1 MLLFWVINNNQGDS
15 HKTHATYLNCAAPKS
30 VLTHNCNI
38 VRQLQRDY
46 PPYPCEI
53 GLYHNAS
60 PAQPLPQKAQPSLP
74 STKSSNRPNTLE
86 LPAFDQMSTTS
97 NKPTV
102 LPIKGQ
108 KHPSILKH
116 YKSCPVSP
124 VHEEVDWSSFAA
136 ANQCGNKIV
145 VTEPPKRHSMYH
157 EDAKTI
163 LDMIHTD
170 TEKMIAEITEKYGD
184 LDDFDPKRT
193 FIPKSNSTGDMLRPK
208 YSTST
213 LHDNEFFDNDDG
225 NFSSDSLEDCSLDLD
240 VPNFDGRKATKTVCP
255 KHRRRND
262 QPTTLPKRSSSDYFI
277 YEDFGFGTYRNVSL
291 SDILNEDEHK
301 DNSLFNSH
309 QRHSSASFFL
319 SGPEGNKKSQ
329 ESLLSDEYSIGGA
342 DGVSYCNSMESILSD
357 DSECKS
363 APLEALFIRTKR
375 EILASHATVNNENR
389 CPELASKSYG
399 SSPNASSGFDY
410 YMQGQSYD
418 MSGYGYESLLDNQV
432 TIDSSH
438 TSNAK
443 PLTTVS
449 NTITPSPT
457 FPWLSSVAPTSKVDE
472 FIPRL
477 TSNNYSSTVNK
488 SLSKEF
494 ANHRQNSKTNPIFD
508 CVDERSNQRKIA
520 PQPKSVKRIDI
531 FKDPSVY
538 VMKKSCSFDIDMFD
552 GRRTQRSTKKYEQNL
567 EKFEKERKM
576 SGQYGGTL
584 EMDYVP
590 HKPPPAKNRRSS
602 SVKSKR
608 SLRDKDRYHTVGNCE
623 TNVNND
629 KPLDQ
634 QSEVKS
640 FEVYVAEKGVT
651 EDENVYNL
659 ELYAK
664 PNISKDCSLELF
676 DQLNDK
682 RKDIDDRS
690 VLNSKFLTQSEYLK
704 FQDIEKKIDV
714 INKLVE
720 LEEKKLEHE
729 RILKAN
735 RMKPF
740 QCNSKEKGYVKS
752 LTMNFDNLA
761 KTIKYENDYVFT
773 QRQCEQRMKRNF
785 SLPDVLEGAKLQ
797 LFELNI
803 DDNLSQ
809 PFESSLFLEGV
820 KLITLSFK
828 LNGHRFLH
836 ELLETACISV
846 RFFSVDTQDLL
857 LPTIG

>member
-1 MLLFWVINNNQGDS
+1 MLPV
-15 HKTHATYLNCAAPKS
+15 
-30 VLTHNCNI
+30 
-38 VRQLQRDY
+38 
-46 PPYPCEI
+46 
-53 GLYHNAS
+53 
-60 PAQPLPQKAQPSLP
+60 
-74 STKSSNRPNTLE
+74 
-86 LPAFDQMSTTS
+86 
-97 NKPTV
+97 
-102 LPIKGQ
+102 KGQ

-124 VHEEVDWSSFAA
+124 VHEEVDWSNFAA
-136 ANQCGNKIV
+136 ANQCGNNII

-163 LDMIHTD
+163 LDMIHND

-184 LDDFDPKRT
+184 LDDFDPKRQ
-193 FIPKSNSTGDMLRPK
+193 FIPKSNSTGDMLKPK

-213 LHDNEFFDNDDG
+213 RRDNEFYDDDG

-240 VPNFDGRKATKTVCP
+240 VPIFDGRKAKTVCR
-255 KHRRRND
+255 KHSRKIE
-262 QPTTLPKRSSSDYFI
+262 QTTTLPKRSNSDYFI
-277 YEDFGFGTYRNVSL
+277 YEDFDFGAYRNVSL

-319 SGPEGNKKSQ
+319 SGPDGNKKSQ
-329 ESLLSDEYSIGGA
+329 ESLLSDEFSIGGA

-375 EILASHATVNNENR
+375 EILASHGINENR
-389 CPELASKSYG
+389 CTELTSKSYG
-399 SSPNASSGFDY
+399 SSPNATSGFDY
-410 YMQGQSYD
+410 YMQGHSYD
-418 MSGYGYESLLDNQV
+418 MSGYGYESLLENQV
-432 TIDSSH
+432 TVDSSQP
-438 TSNAK
+438 SNAK
-443 PLTTVS
+443 QLTTVS

-457 FPWLSSVAPTSKVDE
+457 FPWLSSVAPISKADE

-494 ANHRQNSKTNPIFD
+494 ANHRQNCKTNPIFD
-508 CVDERSNQRKIA
+508 CVDERYCQKKMSS
-520 PQPKSVKRIDI
+520 QPKSTKRIDI
-531 FKDPSVY
+531 FKDPTVY

-576 SGQYGGTL
+576 SDQYGGTL

-623 TNVNND
+623 SND
-629 KPLDQ
+629 KHDK
-634 QSEVKS
+634 SSDVKS
-640 FEVYVAEKGVT
+640 HDVYVAEKGVT
-651 EDENVYNL
+651 ENENVDTL

-664 PNISKDCSLELF
+664 PDVSIDNSIDL
-676 DQLNDK
+676 LNEK

-690 VLNSKFLTQSEYLK
+690 VMNSKFLTQSEYLK
-704 FQDIEKKIDV
+704 FKDIEKKIDV

-720 LEEKKLEHE
+720 LEERKLEHE
-729 RILKAN
+729 RILKEN

-761 KTIKYENDYVFT
+761 KTLKYENDYVLT
-773 QRQCEQRMKRNF
+773 QCEQRMKRNF

-803 DDNLSQ
+803 DDDLSQ
-809 PFESSLFLEGV
+809 PFEKSLFHEGV
-820 KLITLSFK
+820 ITSLHVACYIVFFARIRKNCMHFCSFFVESSRLS
-828 LNGHRFLH
+828 
-836 ELLETACISV
+836 
-846 RFFSVDTQDLL
+846 Q
-857 LPTIG
+857 

>member
-1 MLLFWVINNNQGDS
+1 MLLFRGNFNDTGDNN
-15 HKTHATYLNCAAPKS
+15 KAHANYLNCAAPKS

-46 PPYPCEI
+46 PPYPCDI

-60 PAQPLPQKAQPSLP
+60 SAQSLPQKAQPPLLP
-74 STKSSNRPNTLE
+74 STKSSIRPNTLE
-86 LPAFDQMSTTS
+86 LPNFEQTATTS
-97 NKPTV
+97 NKPPSVATV
-102 LPIKGQ
+102 KGQ

-124 VHEEVDWSSFAA
+124 VHEEVDWSTFAA
-136 ANQCGNKIV
+136 ANQCGNK
-145 VTEPPKRHSMYH
+145 VTAPEPSKRHSMYH
-157 EDAKTI
+157 DDAKTI
-163 LDMIHTD
+163 LDMIHND

-193 FIPKSNSTGDMLRPK
+193 FIPKSNSTGDMLKPK
-208 YSTST
+208 YAKST
-213 LHDNEFFDNDDG
+213 LNDHQVFDDDDG

-240 VPNFDGRKATKTVCP
+240 VPNFDGRKATKSVCP
-255 KHRRRND
+255 KHNRKND
-262 QPTTLPKRSSSDYFI
+262 QPTTLPQRSHSDYFI
-277 YEDFGFGTYRNVSL
+277 YEDFGFAAYRNVSL
-291 SDILNEDEHK
+291 SDILNDDDEHK

-319 SGPEGNKKSQ
+319 SGECNKKSQ
-329 ESLLSDEYSIGGA
+329 ESLLSDEFSIGGA
-342 DGVSYCNSMESILSD
+342 EGVSYCNSMESILSD

-375 EILASHATVNNENR
+375 EILGSHAISNNESRNT
-389 CPELASKSYG
+389 ELASKSYG
-399 SSPNASSGFDY
+399 SSPNATSGFDY
-410 YMQGQSYD
+410 YMQGQTYD
-418 MSGYGYESLLDNQV
+418 MSGYGYETLLDNQV
-432 TIDSSH
+432 GLDSSRAPH
-438 TSNAK
+438 PK
-443 PLTTVS
+443 PTV
-449 NTITPSPT
+449 TPSPT
-457 FPWLSSVAPTSKVDE
+457 FPWLSTAAPTSKVDE

-477 TSNNYSSTVNK
+477 TSNNYNSSVNK

-494 ANHRQNSKTNPIFD
+494 ANHRQSSKTNPIFE
-508 CVDERSNQRKIA
+508 CVDDRANQKKIA
-520 PQPKSVKRIDI
+520 PQPKAVKRIDI

-538 VMKKSCSFDIDMFD
+538 VMKKSCSFDIEMFD

-623 TNVNND
+623 TNVQPSKESD
-629 KPLDQ
+629 EP
-634 QSEVKS
+634 SEAKC
-640 FEVYVAEKGVT
+640 FDIYVAEKGVT
-651 EDENVYNL
+651 EDENVDNL
-659 ELYAK
+659 KLYDK
-664 PNISKDCSLELF
+664 PAVSKDSSSELF
-676 DQLNDK
+676 DQLHDK
-682 RKDIDDRS
+682 RENIDDGS
-690 VLNSKFLTQSEYLK
+690 VFNSKFLSQSEYLK

-729 RILKAN
+729 RLLKEH

-761 KTIKYENDYVFT
+761 KTLQYENDFVMA
-773 QRQCEQRMKRNF
+773 QRQFEQRMKRNF

-797 LFELNI
+797 LCELNI
-803 DDNLSQ
+803 DDSSMQ
-809 PFESSLFLEGV
+809 PFENTLSLEGV
-820 KLITLSFK
+820 RTSLSIFVK
-828 LNGHRFLH
+828 KQFFFLVSSFFV
-836 ELLETACISV
+836 LLCTN
-846 RFFSVDTQDLL
+846 F
-857 LPTIG
+857 

>member
-1 MLLFWVINNNQGDS
+1 MGNLNNKPAGDYN
-15 HKTHATYLNCAAPKS
+15 KTHANYLNCAAPKS

-60 PAQPLPQKAQPSLP
+60 PAHSLPQKALP
-74 STKSSNRPNTLE
+74 LTSSSSSTKSSNRPNTLE
-86 LPAFDQMSTTS
+86 LPNFDQMST
-97 NKPTV
+97 NKPSSV
-102 LPIKGQ
+102 VPIKGQ

-124 VHEEVDWSSFAA
+124 VHEEVDWSTFNA
-136 ANQCGNKIV
+136 ANQCGNNII

-163 LDMIHTD
+163 LDMIHND

-193 FIPKSNSTGDMLRPK
+193 FIPKSKSTGDMLKPK
-208 YSTST
+208 YSTSA
-213 LHDNEFFDNDDG
+213 LHAIDNDDG

-240 VPNFDGRKATKTVCP
+240 VPNFDGRKTAKTVCP
-255 KHRRRND
+255 KHNRRND
-262 QPTTLPKRSSSDYFI
+262 QPTTLPKRSNSDYFI
-277 YEDFGFGTYRNVSL
+277 YEDFGFATYRNVSL
-291 SDILNEDEHK
+291 SDILNEDDHK

-319 SGPEGNKKSQ
+319 TGGDCNKKSQ
-329 ESLLSDEYSIGGA
+329 ESLLSDELSIGGA

-375 EILASHATVNNENR
+375 EILASHATGNNEIR
-389 CPELASKSYG
+389 STELASKSYG

-410 YMQGQSYD
+410 YMQGQTYD
-418 MSGYGYESLLDNQV
+418 MSGYGYESLLDHQV
-432 TIDSSH
+432 TTDSSR
-438 TSNAK
+438 TNNPKSVTAM
-443 PLTTVS
+443 T

-457 FPWLSSVAPTSKVDE
+457 FPWLSTVSPSTKTDE

-477 TSNNYSSTVNK
+477 TSNQFSSAVNK
-488 SLSKEF
+488 SLSNEF
-494 ANHRQNSKTNPIFD
+494 ASHRQNCKTNPIYD
-508 CVDERSNQRKIA
+508 CVDERSSTKKTLS
-520 PQPKSVKRIDI
+520 QPKNVKRIDV

-576 SGQYGGTL
+576 SHHGQYGGTL

-623 TNVNND
+623 TNVQHD
-629 KPLDQ
+629 K
-634 QSEVKS
+634 QSDVPSDAKS

-651 EDENVYNL
+651 EDENVENF

-664 PNISKDCSLELF
+664 PIVSKDSSTDLL
-676 DQLNDK
+676 DQLHEQRKDVNDK
-682 RKDIDDRS
+682 S
-690 VLNSKFLTQSEYLK
+690 VIHSKFLTQSEYLK

-720 LEEKKLEHE
+720 LEERKLEHE
-729 RILKAN
+729 RILKEN

-761 KTIKYENDYVFT
+761 KTLQLESDYVLT
-773 QRQCEQRMKRNF
+773 QQQCEQRMKRNF

-797 LFELNI
+797 LCELNI
-803 DDNLSQ
+803 DDNSNQ
-809 PFESSLFLEGV
+809 PFDNSLSHEGV
-820 KLITLSFK
+820 IASFF
-828 LNGHRFLH
+828 LLTINGHRLLH
-836 ELLETACISV
+836 ELFAW
-846 RFFSVDTQDLL
+846 FLL
-857 LPTIG
+857 KCMQLSFIFVVYGGDS

>member
-1 MLLFWVINNNQGDS
+1 MNQGGNV
-15 HKTHATYLNCAAPKS
+15 AT
-30 VLTHNCNI
+30 
-38 VRQLQRDY
+38 
-46 PPYPCEI
+46 
-53 GLYHNAS
+53 
-60 PAQPLPQKAQPSLP
+60 
-74 STKSSNRPNTLE
+74 
-86 LPAFDQMSTTS
+86 
-97 NKPTV
+97 
-102 LPIKGQ
+102 
-108 KHPSILKH
+108 
-116 YKSCPVSP
+116 
-124 VHEEVDWSSFAA
+124 
-136 ANQCGNKIV
+136 
-145 VTEPPKRHSMYH
+145 VTEPSKRHSMYH

-163 LDMIHTD
+163 LDMIHND

-193 FIPKSNSTGDMLRPK
+193 FIPKSSSTGDMLKPK
-208 YSTST
+208 YSSTSARHVD
-213 LHDNEFFDNDDG
+213 HDDDG

-240 VPNFDGRKATKTVCP
+240 VPHRANAKTVCR
-255 KHRRRND
+255 KHHRRND
-262 QPTTLPKRSSSDYFI
+262 QHTATLPKRSNSDYFI
-277 YEDFGFGTYRNVSL
+277 YDDFGFTATYRNVSL

-319 SGPEGNKKSQ
+319 SGGDCNKKSQ
-329 ESLLSDEYSIGGA
+329 ESLLSDEFSIGGGA

-375 EILASHATVNNENR
+375 ELLASYTSGNVENR
-389 CPELASKSYG
+389 NPETSASKSYG

-418 MSGYGYESLLDNQV
+418 MSGYGYESLLDGHATTCNQPAPV
-432 TIDSSH
+432 MT
-438 TSNAK
+438 
-443 PLTTVS
+443 TTVS
-449 NTITPSPT
+449 NAISPSPT
-457 FPWLSSVAPTSKVDE
+457 FPWLASDAPVAKNDE

-477 TSNNYSSTVNK
+477 TSSNYTSAVNK
-488 SLSKEF
+488 SLSQEF
-494 ANHRQNSKTNPIFD
+494 ANHRQICKTNPIYD
-508 CVDERSNQRKIA
+508 CVDERSIQKKVPAQQKN
-520 PQPKSVKRIDI
+520 VKRIDV

-576 SGQYGGTL
+576 SQCGQYGGTL

-590 HKPPPAKNRRSS
+590 HKPPPAKSNRRSS

-623 TNVNND
+623 TNVQYE
-629 KPLDQ
+629 KAP
-634 QSEVKS
+634 SEAKS
-640 FEVYVAEKGVT
+640 FEVFVVEKGAT
-651 EDENVYNL
+651 EDENVANF

-664 PNISKDCSLELF
+664 PNAAQDSSIELI
-676 DQLNDK
+676 DQLHDQ
-682 RKDIDDRS
+682 RKDVDDKSTIR
-690 VLNSKFLTQSEYLK
+690 SKFLSQSEYLK

-729 RILKAN
+729 RMVKEN

-761 KTIKYENDYVFT
+761 KTLQLENDYVLT

-797 LFELNI
+797 LCELNI
-803 DDNLSQ
+803 NDNSDQQFEHSLS
-809 PFESSLFLEGV
+809 LEGV
-820 KLITLSFK
+820 VVS
-828 LNGHRFLH
+828 
-836 ELLETACISV
+836 
-846 RFFSVDTQDLL
+846 
-857 LPTIG
+857 